1 VSAYREAL
9 EADAGERPD
18 ILEGLLD
25 STVGVVG
32 PKSWTPTEA
41 VRAVLEELSTV
52 CSAKED
58 HVAEQYGGRDPDAR
72 EWRKLAEK
80 LSAFAARM
88 KP

>member
-1 VSAYREAL
+1 VSHYTEAL
-9 EADAGERPD
+9 EADAGDRPD

-25 STVGVVG
+25 STVGTVG

-52 CSAKED
+52 CSSKEENI
-58 HVAEQYGGRDPDAR
+58 AAQYGVRDPDAR
-72 EWRKLAEK
+72 AWRQLANR
-80 LSAFAARM
+80 LSWVAARL